1 VAVLSDILSRV
12 RLELGDLQK
21 NFNYTATGDG
31 LTTRFETGIKPIE
44 TNNLYVTINTNPIGY
59 PYGYTVEEDTG
70 IITFANA
77 PASGSAIA
85 VSGLQDRYFL
95 DSELSNFITDAVN
108 QHTYN
113 RVDAYGSLVTLASIP
128 PVEEYPLAILATIE
142 ALWALATDSAFD
154 IDITAPDG
162 VHIPRAQRYS
172 QLSGMIQQRW
182 EQYKTLCAQ
191 LNVGLWKIE
200 MGTLIR
206 TSRTT
211 NRYVPVYIGQEI
223 DDSRVP
229 ERVYITNNL
238 TGRSPLPST
247 AQIQDLEIYQG
258 NSFAIEFDF
267 PFDASLFNWAAQIRT
282 YPNAPSLY
290 ANFTVNILSHSSTF
304 SRVQLTLDVN
314 DTQYLPVRGFWDL
327 LATEISNTQVAVTYI
342 KGQVFVTQAVTD
354 SSGALDG
361 SW

>member
-1 VAVLSDILSRV
+1 VATFSDILSRV

-21 NFNYTATGDG
+21 NFNFTATGDG
-31 LTTRFETGIKPIE
+31 TTTIFPTGIKPIE
-44 TNNLYVTINTNPIGY
+44 TTNLYVTINNNPIAY
-59 PYGYTVEEDTG
+59 PYGYTIEEDTG
-70 IITFANA
+70 IITFATA
-77 PASGSAIA
+77 PVTATNIA

-95 DSELSNFITDAVN
+95 DSELCNFINDAVN

-113 RVDAYGSLVTLASIP
+113 RVDSFGTQVTISSLDA
-128 PVEEYPLAILATIE
+128 VEEYPVAILATIE

-154 IDITAPDG
+154 IDIQAPDG
-162 VHIPRAQRYS
+162 VNIPRSERYR
-172 QLSGMIQQRW
+172 QLTGIIQQRW

-211 NRYVPVYIGQEI
+211 NKYVPIYVGQEV
-223 DDSRVP
+223 DDSRKP
-229 ERVYITNNL
+229 ERVYIKNNL
-238 TGRSPLPST
+238 TGKSPLPT
-247 AQIQDLEIYQG
+247 NAQNYDIVLYQG
-258 NSFAIEFDF
+258 NSYAIEFDF
-267 PFDASLFNWAAQIRT
+267 PFDASLFTWAAQIRT
-282 YPNAPSLY
+282 YPNAPSIY
-290 ANFTVNILSHSSTF
+290 ANFTVNILSYSSAI
-304 SRVQLTLDVN
+304 SKVQLTLSVN

-327 LATEISNTQVAVTYI
+327 LATEVSNSQVAITYL

-354 SSGALDG
+354 SSGALNG

>member
-21 NFNYTATGDG
+21 NFTFTATGDG
-31 LTTRFETGIKPIE
+31 VTKAFPTGIKPIE
-44 TNNLYVTINTNPIGY
+44 LTNLYITVNGSPVLYPSGY
-59 PYGYTVEEDTG
+59 SLEPDTG
-70 IITFANA
+70 IVTFATA
-77 PASGSAIA
+77 PAANSAITIQ
-85 VSGLQDRYFL
+85 GLQDRYFL
-95 DSELSNFITDAVN
+95 DSEITNFVNDAVAQHTNNRTDAF
-108 QHTYN
+108 
-113 RVDAYGSLVTLASIP
+113 GSVVTLAMIP

-142 ALWALATDSAFD
+142 GLWALATDAAFD

-172 QLSGMIQQRW
+172 QLTSIIQQRW
-182 EQYKTLCAQ
+182 EQYRMLCSQ
-191 LNVGLWKIE
+191 LNVGLWRIE

-211 NRYVPVYIGQEI
+211 NRYVPIYMGQEI

-229 ERVYITNNL
+229 ERVYITNDL
-238 TGRSPLPST
+238 TGRSPLPET
-247 AQIQDLEIYQG
+247 AGVYDLLIYQG
-258 NSFAIEFDF
+258 NSWSQEFTF
-267 PFDASLFNWAAQIRT
+267 PFDVSNLEFTAQIRT

-290 ANFTVNILSHSSTF
+290 ATFTISIVDGPNGIIQLS
-304 SRVQLTLDVN
+304 LDPS

-327 LATEISNTQVAVTYI
+327 LTTNPSQPGFAQTYLR
-342 KGQVFVTQAVTD
+342 GQVFVQQSVTD